1 MQLCGIYL
9 DEVDF
14 IFVVRNFTAKEDKNG
29 RLIFP
34 YSVFNWNS
42 ISEENL
48 GKNINGTVFCIANS
62 LNITEAKLTLLDYLD
77 DIIADIE
84 DELVAYR
91 EGRDE
96 LKASLKII
104 AVKHTVV

>member
-14 IFVVRNFTAKEDKNG
+14 IFVLRSFTAKEDKNG
-29 RLIFP
+29 RLVFP
-34 YSVFNWNS
+34 YSVFSWNS

-48 GKNINGTVFCIANS
+48 GKNINGTVFCIANN
-62 LNITEAKLTLLDYLD
+62 LNIAEAKLTLLDYLD
-77 DIIADIE
+77 DKIADME

-96 LKASLKII
+96 LKASLRITV
-104 AVKHTVV
+104 VKHDVV